1 MSAPTATTARI
12 PAGAWRVDPVHST
25 VGFAVKH
32 MAVATFRGR
41 FEDFDVNLSAAD
53 GEQPRLVGSV
63 KVESLKVKDPN
74 LAAHLTSPE
83 FFDAE
88 RYPELRFESTGFREQ
103 DGRLVVDGDLTVR
116 GVTLPVEGRG
126 ELGEALEDPYGNI
139 HLGLSLTTVVDRT
152 AFGLNWQASMPKGG
166 KVLANDVRLE
176 IELELVKE
184 A

>member
-1 MSAPTATTARI
+1 MSAPTAITSHI
-12 PAGAWRVDPVHST
+12 PAGAWHVDPVHST

-41 FEDFDVNLSAAD
+41 FEDFDVSLTAAD

-63 KVESLKVKDPN
+63 EVESLKVKDPN

-88 RYPELRFESTGFREQ
+88 RYPELRFESTGFRVQ

-126 ELGEALEDPYGNI
+126 ELGDPLEDPYGKT

>member
-1 MSAPTATTARI
+1 MSVATTPQV
-12 PAGAWRVDPVHST
+12 PAGSWKLDPVHSS

-41 FEDFDVNLSAAD
+41 FEDYDVALTAGDDD
-53 GEQPRLVGSV
+53 GARLVGSV
-63 KVESLKVKDPN
+63 KVDSLKVKDEN

-88 RYPELRFESTGFREQ
+88 RYPELRFESTAFRLQGDE
-103 DGRLVVDGDLTVR
+103 LVVDGELTIRDVTRRVEAR
-116 GVTLPVEGRG
+116 GAVG
-126 ELGEALEDPYGNI
+126 EPLEDPYGNV

-152 AFGLNWQASMPKGG
+152 AFGLNWQATMPKGG

-176 IELELVKE
+176 IELELIRE

>member
-1 MSAPTATTARI
+1 MSAPALSTARV
-12 PAGAWRVDPVHST
+12 PAGTWHSDPVHST
-25 VGFAVKH
+25 VGFSVKH

-41 FEDFDVNLSAAD
+41 FEDFDVTLTARDD
-53 GEQPRLVGSV
+53 GEPRLVGSV

-88 RYPELRFESTGFREQ
+88 RFPELRFESTRFRAEGGQ
-103 DGRLVVDGDLTVR
+103 LVVEGDLTVR
-116 GVTLPVEGRG
+116 GTTLPVEGRG
-126 ELGEALEDPYGNI
+126 ELGEPLEDPYGNV

-176 IELELVKE
+176 IELELIKE